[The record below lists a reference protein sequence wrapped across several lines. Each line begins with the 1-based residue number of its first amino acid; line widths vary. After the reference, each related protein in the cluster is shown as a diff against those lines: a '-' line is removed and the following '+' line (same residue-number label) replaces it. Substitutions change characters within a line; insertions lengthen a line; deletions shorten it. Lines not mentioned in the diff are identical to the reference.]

1 MADNNN
7 NNMTKD
13 AETKTEA
20 DTCCHSALL
29 TWLKCSGNAHQ
40 TYSHTCLAIRIDT
53 CHSRMPRTLKNIVK
67 LSQQLRQQNVN
78 AN

>member
-1 MADNNN
+1 MADN

-13 AETKTEA
+13 TDTDADGEADADAETSV

-40 TYSHTCLAIRIDT
+40 IDT
-53 CHSRMPRTLKNIVK
+53 L
-67 LSQQLRQQNVN
+67 
-78 AN
+78 A